1 MGRLITEEA
10 VYEYLTSK
18 FDEFNISIFEN
29 EFAGK
34 ILDGLGDITTAYDV
48 EKAVEEIEKLDT
60 YKYTITS
67 CKHPFTTSKYELVS
81 KKRVIAIVKR
91 GGV

>member
-48 EKAVEEIEKLDT
+48 SKVVAELEANTSLFVPAIPTETAVN
-60 YKYTITS
+60 
-67 CKHPFTTSKYELVS
+67 
-81 KKRVIAIVKR
+81 IVKR
-91 GGV
+91 GGVK